1 MLVRTAITTV
11 KANGPKHSVAS
22 IKEALFTILLDILN
36 GKQQQGFF
44 TPLKREGPTKREIK
58 WSHPACKG
66 SQVTASKVNT
76 TPPVPTP
83 TPSTAPQVS
92 NHNIPC
98 TLSPPKKLLPTPVS
112 ESANI
117 LKHPPSP
124 PVPPPPPPV
133 PQTLTADLDPSLTEL
148 EEICRQLENSW
159 QEDIECKNLLR
170 AAPEL
175 KEEKVTIPPNNS
187 TKTRQLKCS
196 GKTGN
201 STHTLTHP
209 KARPQKVAS
218 RYEEQMDSKDWNQ
231 RQQILLNTTCH
242 MPAMALH
249 PLPLIL
255 PLHSGTQD
263 ALIPST
269 YDGSQSH
276 SSKDW
281 GGVLM

>member
-124 PVPPPPPPV
+124 PVPPPPHQSHRLSQ
-133 PQTLTADLDPSLTEL
+133 QTWIPASQNWKKSVGSWRTAGRKTLNAR
-148 EEICRQLENSW
+148 ICWGQLQSWRRKRWQYLQTIAQRPDSSNVQERQE
-159 QEDIECKNLLR
+159 
-170 AAPEL
+170 
-175 KEEKVTIPPNNS
+175 IPPTHSHTPRPGLKRLPQGMKSKWIAKIGIKGNKSCS
-187 TKTRQLKCS
+187 TPHVTCLLWRCTHCPWFCPFTLAPKLPWYPQHMMDLKATPLR
-196 GKTGN
+196 TGE
-201 STHTLTHP
+201 
-209 KARPQKVAS
+209 VF
-218 RYEEQMDSKDWNQ
+218 
-231 RQQILLNTTCH
+231 
-242 MPAMALH
+242 
-249 PLPLIL
+249 
-255 PLHSGTQD
+255 
-263 ALIPST
+263 
-269 YDGSQSH
+269 
-276 SSKDW
+276 
-281 GGVLM
+281 

>member
-1 MLVRTAITTV
+1 MANSNKAFLPHWKGRDPPREKSNGHIQPV
-11 KANGPKHSVAS
+11 KGAKSLPAKS
-22 IKEALFTILLDILN
+22 
-36 GKQQQGFF
+36 
-44 TPLKREGPTKREIK
+44 TPLLQSQPQPHPQLHK
-58 WSHPACKG
+58 WATTTSHAPYPLPKNSCQPQFQK
-66 SQVTASKVNT
+66 
-76 TPPVPTP
+76 VPTFW
-83 TPSTAPQVS
+83 
-92 NHNIPC
+92 NIHHH
-98 TLSPPKKLLPTPVS
+98 LQY
-112 ESANI
+112 
-117 LKHPPSP
+117 
-124 PVPPPPPPV
+124 PPPPPV

-255 PLHSGTQD
+255 PLHSGTQV

-281 GGVLM
+281 GGVLMWSITLLFC